1 MTIGDKL
8 REVLLSE
15 ARNTY
20 KVDVSDNSLEG
31 EMYDA
36 QGEMQQFLSGDE
48 GYELL
53 FGDYKEP
60 IEFNIND
67 IVTPQQIEGIKH
79 MIYHKQGDWGK
90 KTVKSLMSAMKQG
103 KKIPPITVWRDSK
116 DRYRLISGR
125 HRLLAAINLGFDQI
139 PALIMYWRDKEDL
152 YEYSRPDILSEI
164 KDELDLSA
172 FKVNDTLNSE
182 IWVDDETI
190 REDIQRRLLK
200 IAYDYWDSLDMGRDY
215 DDVTFTGSLAN
226 YNWSDYSDIDL
237 HIVFDFRKL
246 GDNADKIKELIDS
259 KTRNWN
265 SEHDITVK
273 GFDVEL
279 YVQDKREPHHST
291 GVYSLLK
298 DKWLKKPIKD
308 IIELNRPHIEEKYNN
323 ITKLVAD
330 IESDYN
336 QGDNM
341 GNIVKRVKRLK
352 GRLRKMRKS
361 GLETSGEFSTEN
373 VVYKI
378 LRRQNI
384 MRKLSDI
391 ENSAY
396 DESMTLENVEPSDME
411 YGGKTKISLGHM
423 KGLLK
428 HVHISAARKLLDK
441 WITRTE
447 RSQSDFV
454 ELSPRENEI
463 YKLIKQGGFTPN
475 DFSSKNFPIKKI

>member
-1 MTIGDKL
+1 
-8 REVLLSE
+8 
-15 ARNTY
+15 
-20 KVDVSDNSLEG
+20 
-31 EMYDA
+31 
-36 QGEMQQFLSGDE
+36 
-48 GYELL
+48 
-53 FGDYKEP
+53 
-60 IEFNIND
+60 
-67 IVTPQQIEGIKH
+67 
-79 MIYHKQGDWGK
+79 
-90 KTVKSLMSAMKQG
+90 
-103 KKIPPITVWRDSK
+103 
-116 DRYRLISGR
+116 
-125 HRLLAAINLGFDQI
+125 
-139 PALIMYWRDKEDL
+139 
-152 YEYSRPDILSEI
+152 
-164 KDELDLSA
+164 
-172 FKVNDTLNSE
+172 
-182 IWVDDETI
+182 
-190 REDIQRRLLK
+190 
-200 IAYDYWDSLDMGRDY
+200 
-215 DDVTFTGSLAN
+215 
-226 YNWSDYSDIDL
+226 
-237 HIVFDFRKL
+237 L
-246 GDNADKIKELIDS
+246 GDNANKIKELIDS

-291 GVYSLLK
+291 GVYSLIK
-298 DKWLKKPIKD
+298 NKWLKKPVKD

-323 ITKLVAD
+323 IIALVAD

-341 GNIVKRVKRLK
+341 DNIVKRVKRLK
-352 GRLRKMRKS
+352 DRLRKMRKS
-361 GLETSGEFSTEN
+361 GLENSGEFSTEN

-411 YGGKTKISLGHM
+411 YGGKTKISLGYM

-428 HVHISAARKLLDK
+428 NMNISAARKLLDK

-475 DFSSKNFPIKKI
+475 DFSSKNFPTKKK